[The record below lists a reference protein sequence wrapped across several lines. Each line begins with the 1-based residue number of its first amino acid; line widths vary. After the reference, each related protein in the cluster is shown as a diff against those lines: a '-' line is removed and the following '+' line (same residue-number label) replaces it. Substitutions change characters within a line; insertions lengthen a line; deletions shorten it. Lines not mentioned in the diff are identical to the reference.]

1 MHTEPALV
9 QFLKWTKSKRPKMQN
24 NRIQLIQKAG
34 ASLYQLEMPRLAFC
48 SADSGRSAAKNIT
61 IPKILFDDAQD
72 IRLGLLKNESFEMA
86 AINRL
91 GT

>member
-1 MHTEPALV
+1 MTKWHNKSLEWILKTLRIFKTT
-9 QFLKWTKSKRPKMQN
+9 QFK
-24 NRIQLIQKAG
+24 
-34 ASLYQLEMPRLAFC
+34 
-48 SADSGRSAAKNIT
+48 RSAAKNIT

-72 IRLGLLKNESFEMA
+72 IRLGLLKNERFEMA